1 MSPLLPVYVHTYP
14 WSRAGLEAVDLSP
27 EKQKMYDIKRLR
39 LIVACFHFAI
49 AALLFLFLMK
59 SDLAATLFLSI
70 VAVLSVAAVVLA
82 NTWAKKK

>member
-1 MSPLLPVYVHTYP
+1 MI
-14 WSRAGLEAVDLSP
+14 W
-27 EKQKMYDIKRLR
+27 I
-39 LIVACFHFAI
+39 II

-82 NTWAKKK
+82 NTWAKKKVK